1 MFELSHEHH
10 HHHTD
15 NKKALLLALILI
27 FILVIAEVIGGLL
40 TNSLALLA
48 DAGHMLS
55 DFFAIGLALI
65 AFKVGERA
73 ASKSKTFGYRRFEI
87 LAALVNG
94 AVLIGISGFVL
105 WQAIQ
110 RFQEPPEVA
119 GGGVLAFAS
128 FALVINLLIAWIF
141 LRGGDVKGNLN
152 LRGAFFHVLGD
163 IVSTIGVLVAGLL
176 ILFFDWTIADPII
189 SIVVALLILTAG
201 FRIVKESAHV
211 LMEGKPPGISLQK
224 IEKRL
229 KELPHVHSLHDLH
242 LWSITSDFPALSCHL
257 VVGGGADR
265 DALLREAT
273 HMLKKEFHISHA
285 VIQIEGEGMEC
296 TTMCSNPYLFP

>member
-1 MFELSHEHH
+1 MSHEHH
-10 HHHTD
+10 HHPTD
-15 NKKALLLALILI
+15 NKKALLLALMLI
-27 FILVIAEVIGGLL
+27 FVLVIAEVIGGLL

-65 AFKVGERA
+65 AFKIGERA

-94 AVLIGISGFVL
+94 VVLIVISGFVL
-105 WQAIQ
+105 WQALQ

-119 GGGVLAFAS
+119 GAGMLAFAS

-141 LRGGDVKGNLN
+141 LREGDVKGNLN

-163 IVSTIGVLVAGLL
+163 IVGTIGVLVAGLL
-176 ILFFDWTIADPII
+176 ILFFNWTLADPII
-189 SIVVALLILTAG
+189 STGVALLILTAG
-201 FRIVKESAHV
+201 FRIAKESIHV
-211 LMEGKPPGISLQK
+211 LMEGKPPGMSLQK
-224 IEKRL
+224 IEKHL
-229 KELPHVHSLHDLH
+229 KELPHVRSMHDIH

-257 VVGGGADR
+257 VVEDGADR

-273 HMLKKEFHISHA
+273 DMLKEEFHISHA
-285 VIQIEGEGMEC
+285 VIQMEGGEVEC
-296 TTMCSNPYLFP
+296 TTMCSSPRPST

>member
-1 MFELSHEHH
+1 MSHNHH

-15 NKKALLLALILI
+15 NKKALLLALLLI
-27 FILVIAEVIGGLL
+27 FTLVIAEVIGGLL

-65 AFKVGERA
+65 AFRVGERA

-94 AVLIGISGFVL
+94 IVLIGISGFVL
-105 WQAIQ
+105 WQAVQ

-119 GGGVLAFAS
+119 GGGMLAFAGI
-128 FALVINLLIAWIF
+128 ALFINLLIAWIF

-176 ILFFDWTIADPII
+176 ILSFNWTLADPII

-201 FRIVKESAHV
+201 FRIVSESVHV
-211 LMEGKPPGISLQK
+211 LMEGKPPSISLQK
-224 IEKRL
+224 IEKHI
-229 KELPHVHSLHDLH
+229 KALPHVHSLHDLH

-257 VVGGGADR
+257 VVEEGADR
-265 DALLREAT
+265 DVLLWQAN
-273 HMLKKEFHISHA
+273 HILKEEFHISHA
-285 VIQIEGEGMEC
+285 VIQIEGEGVEC
-296 TTMCSNPYLFP
+296 TSMCSSPRPST

>member
-1 MFELSHEHH
+1 MSHNHHH

-15 NKKALLLALILI
+15 NKKALLLALLLI

-40 TNSLALLA
+40 TNSLALMA

-87 LAALVNG
+87 LAALING
-94 AVLIGISGFVL
+94 VVLIGISVFVF

-110 RFQEPPEVA
+110 RFQAPPEVA
-119 GGGVLAFAS
+119 GGGMLAFAS
-128 FALVINLLIAWIF
+128 FALFINLLVAWIF

-176 ILFFDWTIADPII
+176 ILFFNWTFADPII

-201 FRIVKESAHV
+201 FRIASESVHV
-211 LMEGKPPGISLQK
+211 LMEGKPASISLQK
-224 IEKRL
+224 IEKHL

-257 VVGGGADR
+257 VVEEGADR
-265 DALLREAT
+265 DALLRQAT
-273 HMLKKEFHISHA
+273 HMLKEEFRISHA
-285 VIQIEGEGMEC
+285 VIQMEGEGIEC
-296 TTMCSNPYLFP
+296 TSMCSSPRPST